1 MKKKLAIIVALLL
14 GALSVLLINYYLK
27 QKEREYQL
35 RSKGEGI
42 AVLVA
47 AGDIPADSRIEA
59 SSLKLVTVPEKY
71 IQPKATNLKEK
82 VIGKFALAPIMQG
95 EQILMSKLG
104 TEQQIKKQS
113 EEKKRMPGRLSMNM
127 PIGKRAITI
136 PVGFTD
142 AAGGSIKQGDHV
154 DVLGVFSAAKFAL
167 QPEAKTA
174 IVTLFQDVLV
184 LAATGSSITL
194 ALSPEE
200 AGIITVA
207 QNEGKILFV
216 LRPQAEEGEHALP
229 LVDMNTLTQRYTP
242 AVVIAPQK
250 KEEVI
255 EIFRGLKRET
265 IPLSAIPREKE
276 K

>member
-1 MKKKLAIIVALLL
+1 MKKKLAIIIALLL

-35 RSKGEGI
+35 RSKGEEI

-47 AGDIPADSRIEA
+47 TKDIPADSRIEE
-59 SSLKLVTVPEKY
+59 SSLKLVTIPEKY
-71 IQPKATNLKEK
+71 IQPKAAKLKEK
-82 VIGKFALAPIMQG
+82 VVNKFTLAPIMQG

-104 TEQQIKKQS
+104 TEQQIKRQT
-113 EEKKRMPGRLSMNM
+113 EERKRMPGRLSMNM

-136 PVGFTD
+136 PVGLAD

-154 DVLGVFSAAKFAL
+154 DILGIFSADKLEL
-167 QPEAKTA
+167 QPKAKTA

-207 QNEGKILFV
+207 RNEGKILFV

-229 LVDMNTLTQRYTP
+229 LVDMNTLTQRYAP
-242 AVVIAPQK
+242 AVIAVPQK
-250 KEEVI
+250 KEEVV